1 MKEQF
6 NNTAHTKE
14 GTNGEKLEEIQTV
27 AIWGFEKLLGWTVFE
42 VNLLC
47 FNYKAREAYL
57 PCNEP
62 MVYYLALEK

>member
-27 AIWGFEKLLGWTVFE
+27 AIWGFEKLLG
-42 VNLLC
+42 
-47 FNYKAREAYL
+47 
-57 PCNEP
+57 
-62 MVYYLALEK
+62 